1 MKKKLIGKWKKGNI
15 ILEIFDKNGVPYVRT
30 TEVFDENLS
39 EVSDL
44 EEFENFE
51 KGETTLLDILE
62 YYDMS
67 GAEKID

>member
-1 MKKKLIGKWKKGNI
+1 MKKKLVGKWKKGNI
-15 ILEIFDKNGVPYVRT
+15 ILEIFDKDGVPYART

-44 EEFENFE
+44 EEFE

-67 GAEKID
+67 GAEKIE

>member
-15 ILEIFDKNGVPYVRT
+15 ILEIFDKDGVPYART

-44 EEFENFE
+44 EEFE

-67 GAEKID
+67 GAEKIE

>member
-15 ILEIFDKNGVPYVRT
+15 ILEIFDKDGVPYART

-44 EEFENFE
+44 EEFE

-67 GAEKID
+67 GAEKI

>member
-15 ILEIFDKNGVPYVRT
+15 ILEIFDKDGVPYART

-44 EEFENFE
+44 EEFE

>member
-15 ILEIFDKNGVPYVRT
+15 ILEIFDKDGVTYART

-44 EEFENFE
+44 EEFE

-67 GAEKID
+67 GAEKIE

>member
-15 ILEIFDKNGVPYVRT
+15 ILEIFDKNGVPYART

-44 EEFENFE
+44 EEFE

-62 YYDMS
+62 YYDMG

>member
-15 ILEIFDKNGVPYVRT
+15 ILEIFDKNGVPYART

-44 EEFENFE
+44 EEFE
-51 KGETTLLDILE
+51 KGETTLFDILE

>member
-1 MKKKLIGKWKKGNI
+1 MKKKLIGKWKKDNT
-15 ILEIFDKNGVPYVRT
+15 ILEIFDKDGVPYART

-44 EEFENFE
+44 EEFE

>member
-1 MKKKLIGKWKKGNI
+1 MNKKLVGKWKKGNI
-15 ILEIFDKNGVPYVRT
+15 ILEIFDKNGVPYART

-44 EEFENFE
+44 EEFE

>member
-15 ILEIFDKNGVPYVRT
+15 ILEIFAKDGVTYART

-44 EEFENFE
+44 EEFE

>member
-1 MKKKLIGKWKKGNI
+1 MNKKLVGKWKKGNV
-15 ILEIFDKNGVPYVRT
+15 ILEVFDKNGVPYART

-44 EEFENFE
+44 GEFEDFE
-51 KGETTLLDILE
+51 KGKTTLLDILE

>member
-15 ILEIFDKNGVPYVRT
+15 ILEIFDKDGIPYART

-44 EEFENFE
+44 EEFE

>member
-1 MKKKLIGKWKKGNI
+1 MNKKLVGKWKKGNV
-15 ILEIFDKNGVPYVRT
+15 ILEVFDKNGVPYART

-44 EEFENFE
+44 EEFE

>member
-15 ILEIFDKNGVPYVRT
+15 ILEIFDKNGVPYART

-44 EEFENFE
+44 EEFE
-51 KGETTLLDILE
+51 KGETTLPDILE

-67 GAEKID
+67 GAEKIE

>member
-15 ILEIFDKNGVPYVRT
+15 ILEIFDKDGVPYART

-44 EEFENFE
+44 EEFE

-67 GAEKID
+67 VAEKID

>member
-15 ILEIFDKNGVPYVRT
+15 ILEIFDKDGVPYART

-44 EEFENFE
+44 EEFD

>member
-15 ILEIFDKNGVPYVRT
+15 ILEIFDKDGVPYART

-44 EEFENFE
+44 EEFE

-67 GAEKID
+67 GDEKID

>member
-15 ILEIFDKNGVPYVRT
+15 ILEIFDKNGVPYART

-44 EEFENFE
+44 EEFE

-62 YYDMS
+62 YYDMI

>member
-15 ILEIFDKNGVPYVRT
+15 ILEIFDKNGVPYART

-44 EEFENFE
+44 EDFEE
-51 KGETTLLDILE
+51 GETTLLDILE

-67 GAEKID
+67 GAEKIE

>member
-15 ILEIFDKNGVPYVRT
+15 ILEIFDKNGVSYART

-44 EEFENFE
+44 EEFE

-67 GAEKID
+67 GAEKIE

>member
-1 MKKKLIGKWKKGNI
+1 MNKKLVGKWKKGNV
-15 ILEIFDKNGVPYVRT
+15 ILEVFDKNGVPYART

-39 EVSDL
+39 EVSDWGV
-44 EEFENFE
+44 FDDFE

>member
-1 MKKKLIGKWKKGNI
+1 MTKKLIGKWKKGNI
-15 ILEIFDKNGVPYVRT
+15 ILEIFDKDGVPYART

-44 EEFENFE
+44 EEFE

>member
-15 ILEIFDKNGVPYVRT
+15 ILEIFDKDGVPYART

-44 EEFENFE
+44 EEFE

-67 GAEKID
+67 GAEKIV

>member
-15 ILEIFDKNGVPYVRT
+15 ILEIFDKNGVPYART

-44 EEFENFE
+44 EAFE

>member
-1 MKKKLIGKWKKGNI
+1 MNKKLVGKWKKGNV
-15 ILEIFDKNGVPYVRT
+15 ILEVFDKNGVPYVRT

-39 EVSDL
+39 EVSDCGV
-44 EEFENFE
+44 FEDFE

>member
-15 ILEIFDKNGVPYVRT
+15 ILEIFDKDGVPYART

-44 EEFENFE
+44 EEFE
-51 KGETTLLDILE
+51 KGETTLIDILE

>member
-15 ILEIFDKNGVPYVRT
+15 ILEIFDKNGVPYART

-44 EEFENFE
+44 EEFE

-67 GAEKID
+67 GAEKIK

>member
-15 ILEIFDKNGVPYVRT
+15 ILEIFDKNGVPYART

-44 EEFENFE
+44 EEFE

-62 YYDMS
+62 YYDMG
-67 GAEKID
+67 GAEKIA

>member
-15 ILEIFDKNGVPYVRT
+15 ILEIFDKNGVPYART
-30 TEVFDENLS
+30 IEVFDENLS

-44 EEFENFE
+44 EEFE

>member
-15 ILEIFDKNGVPYVRT
+15 ILEIFDKNGVPYART

-44 EEFENFE
+44 EEFE

-67 GAEKID
+67 CAEKIE

>member
-15 ILEIFDKNGVPYVRT
+15 ILEIFDKNGVPYART
-30 TEVFDENLS
+30 TEVFDENHS

-44 EEFENFE
+44 EEFE

>member
-1 MKKKLIGKWKKGNI
+1 MSKKKLIGKWKKGNI
-15 ILEIFDKNGVPYVRT
+15 ILEIFDKDGVPYART

-44 EEFENFE
+44 EEFE

>member
-15 ILEIFDKNGVPYVRT
+15 ILEIFDKNGVPYART

-44 EEFENFE
+44 EDFE

-67 GAEKID
+67 GAEKIE

>member
-1 MKKKLIGKWKKGNI
+1 MNKKLIGKWKKGNT
-15 ILEIFDKNGVPYVRT
+15 ILEIFDKDGVPYART

-44 EEFENFE
+44 EEFE

>member
-15 ILEIFDKNGVPYVRT
+15 ILEIFDKDGVPYART

-44 EEFENFE
+44 EEFE

-62 YYDMS
+62 YYDMI

>member
-15 ILEIFDKNGVPYVRT
+15 ILEIFDKNGVPYART

-44 EEFENFE
+44 EEFE

-67 GAEKID
+67 GAEKIE

>member
-15 ILEIFDKNGVPYVRT
+15 ILEIFDKNGVPYART

-44 EEFENFE
+44 EEFE

>member
-15 ILEIFDKNGVPYVRT
+15 ILEIFDKNGVPYART

-44 EEFENFE
+44 EEFE

-67 GAEKID
+67 GAEKIDYSN